1 MIFALGIDNN
11 RFYDIVLSSNDLEK
25 SSTPLFSH
33 DANRPP

>member
-1 MIFALGIDNN
+1 MMHHAGIDNN
-11 RFYDIVLSSNDLEK
+11 RFYDIVLSSNDLWK